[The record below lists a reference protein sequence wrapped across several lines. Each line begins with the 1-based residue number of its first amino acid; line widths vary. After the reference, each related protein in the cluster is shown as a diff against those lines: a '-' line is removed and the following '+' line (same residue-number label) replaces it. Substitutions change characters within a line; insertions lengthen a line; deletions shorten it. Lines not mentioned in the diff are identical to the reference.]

1 MTDSRKYFGTDGIR
15 GRIGS
20 ELLQPEFLVK
30 LGWAAGKVLA
40 REKGISQVLVG
51 KDTRLS
57 GYLVESSLEAGLSA
71 AGMNVC
77 LLGPMPTPAIAF
89 LTKTMRAQAGVVVSA
104 SHNPYQD
111 NGIKFFGPDGMK
123 LSDELELEI
132 ERYIDL
138 PLTCVDP
145 SKLGRAHRL
154 NDATGRYVQFSKSLF
169 PSFQSLSG
177 LKIVLDC
184 AHGACYQ
191 VAPLIF
197 SELGARVQVIGASP
211 NGFNINNEYGATE
224 LRNLQHTVV
233 EMRADFGLAFD
244 GDGDRL
250 MMVNHEGV
258 VVDGDDI
265 LYILAANHVFR
276 GQAIPGVVGTVM
288 SNLGLEQ
295 ALDRLKIPFLRSP
308 VGDRHVSSM
317 LKEKGWFLG
326 GEPSGHILNLHLTTT
341 GDGISAAL
349 QVLSAMQMQEKSLKD
364 LCDLVKRPHVL
375 INVPLKEMIA
385 LNDYPAIDQSVKAL
399 SSQLGKNGRV
409 LLRTSGTELCVR
421 VMVEEED
428 ARKAREHAEDLV
440 EVVVQALGVKK
451 LLNQ

>member
-1 MTDSRKYFGTDGIR
+1 MTCSRKYFGTDGIR

-30 LGWAAGKVLA
+30 LGWAAGKVLSCG
-40 REKGISQVLVG
+40 KGASQVLVG
-51 KDTRLS
+51 KDTRIS

-132 ERYIDL
+132 ERYIDM
-138 PLTCVDP
+138 PLQCADP

-154 NDATGRYVQFSKSLF
+154 TDATGRYVQFSKSLF

-177 LKIVLDC
+177 LKIILDC

-197 SELGARVQVIGASP
+197 SELGAQVTTIGATP
-211 NGFNINNEYGATE
+211 NGFNINDGYGATQM
-224 LRNLQHTVV
+224 RHLQHAVV
-233 EMRADFGLAFD
+233 ENRADLGLAFD

-288 SNLGLEQ
+288 CNLGLEQ
-295 ALDRLKIPFLRSP
+295 ALDQIKIPFLRSP
-308 VGDRHVSSM
+308 VGDRYVSSM
-317 LKEKGWFLG
+317 LSERGWFLG
-326 GEPSGHILNLHLTTT
+326 GEPSGHILNLNLTST

-364 LCDLVKRPHVL
+364 LCTLVKRPHVL
-375 INVPLKEMIA
+375 INVPLREMILLDDHPEIGQRA
-385 LNDYPAIDQSVKAL
+385 ELL
-399 SSQLGKNGRV
+399 SQKLGKRGRV

-421 VMVEEED
+421 VMVEEEN
-428 ARKAREHAEDLV
+428 AREARAHAEDLV
-440 EVVVQALGVKK
+440 EVIKQTVGEKK